1 MTAFSN
7 NRSRLAFTLIELLV
21 VIAIIAVLASLLL
34 PVLGAA
40 KRKAQSIACVNKVRQ
55 WGIALKLYADNNR
68 EKFPFDGTMGQPIN
82 RGKNKTAW
90 YNAAASYM
98 SSPMLSQFYTNNE
111 PPIPGKSS
119 VFLCP
124 APTNRMVTTAPTLN
138 KPLFHYG
145 LNGRLVTDAG
155 QSVSQD
161 AVTRPS
167 QTVLFAD
174 NTEDRVPFVTGT
186 NYLARHDLKTSV
198 YFIDGHA
205 SSTKS
210 NTLHRTRRL
219 DASANLEWRTN
230 RLIYWYPNGAMRR

>member
-1 MTAFSN
+1 M
-7 NRSRLAFTLIELLV
+7 V

-55 WGIALKLYADNNR
+55 WGIAMKLYADSNR
-68 EKFPFDGTMGQPIN
+68 EKFPFDGTMQQPIH
-82 RGKNKTAW
+82 RGKNLGAW
-90 YNAAASYM
+90 YNAGASYM
-98 SSPMLSQFYTNNE
+98 SSPMLFQFYTNNT
-111 PPIPGKSS
+111 PPIPGISS
-119 VFLCP
+119 IFLCP
-124 APTNRMVTTAPTLN
+124 SPTNRMVTTPPTLN

-145 LNGRLVTDAG
+145 LNGRLVSDAG

-161 AVTRPS
+161 SVTRPS

-198 YFIDGHA
+198 YFIDGHV

-210 NTLHRTRRL
+210 NVLHRSRRV
-219 DASANLEWRTN
+219 DASAALEWRTN
-230 RLIYWYPNGAMRR
+230 RLIYWYPNTMMQR